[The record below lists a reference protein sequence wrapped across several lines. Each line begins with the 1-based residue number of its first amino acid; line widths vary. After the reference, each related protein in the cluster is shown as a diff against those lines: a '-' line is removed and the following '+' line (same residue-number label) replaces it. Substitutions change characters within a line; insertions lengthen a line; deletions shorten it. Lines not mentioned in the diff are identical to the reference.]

1 VNSLLGLNPV
11 QALLAQTSA
20 KNNAFAP
27 TSRYYGLN
35 TTSIATGDGTT
46 IVYVE
51 RRFLPSS
58 SSFQV
63 LQRYTVVQG
72 DRLDNLSAQFL
83 GDPTLF
89 WRLCDANDAMRPGE
103 LTEMAGRKIAIT
115 LPTGITGTRL

>member
-1 VNSLLGLNPV
+1 MTNRLALDPV

-27 TSRYYGLN
+27 TSRYYGLS
-35 TTSIATGDGTT
+35 TTSLAAGDGTT
-46 IVYVE
+46 IVYLE

-63 LQRYTVVQG
+63 LQRHTVAAG
-72 DRLDNLSAQFL
+72 DRLDNLAAQFL
-83 GDPTLF
+83 GDATLF

-103 LTEMAGRKIAIT
+103 LTATVGRAIAIT
-115 LPTGITGTRL
+115 LPTGIAGTRL